1 MPTLKVKGA
10 RALIK
15 ADEVQETTKS
25 GIILSESAQEKPQ
38 TGVVFAVGT
47 GRLLNDGTKV
57 PVDLKVGERVIYA
70 KYAGTEMKYGN
81 ENLILV
87 NESDVLAVIE

>member
-38 TGVVFAVGT
+38 TGVVFAVGA

-81 ENLILV
+81 EQLVLI
-87 NESDVLAVIE
+87 NESDILAVIE